1 MDLLNVSTPQ
11 SVESGAQNNID
22 SAPLATSA
30 TEPDKV
36 INIKIDSTQI
46 GGNASDEEL
55 LKGLLTDQRC
65 HVCEAVLLF
74 ESQRLSHYEGKKHA
88 QKLKLYLHNKRDEMR
103 HTDSAGLLHSM
114 PTDKDRF
121 CELCNMVFTSPVVAK
136 SHYEGKVHTKNL
148 RKQSI
153 HKPENNTEV
162 STLPCPSVDCA
173 TEDHISGSGNSTD
186 LTTNPNAASSDSNK
200 YCVLCEASFNNPQM
214 ALQHYNGR
222 KHQRKKARQEMFK
235 ELEVVHEEN
244 PLSCVICNLQF
255 NSVEM
260 YQAHMQGNKH
270 HTREK
275 KVFKLCK
282 SRQKSYSTFTDE
294 LAHYIEVQK
303 ARGLAPKIGL
313 TLSKDE
319 PRKGGD
325 QVDAVADLDKGHM
338 TRGQTMANLF
348 PTYYPHPP
356 NCAPHFT
363 VEGFQTLYMG
373 PPWPSRGWDCNPPP
387 SFANLK
393 PSLESAAP
401 PLKRH
406 RKCSSSSSYSSA
418 SSSSSSYSSF
428 TSSGASDSEEGEHR
442 QRQRRRTKR
451 SRRERGSPSRAACSE
466 KASRRQQKRAR
477 DDHSEER
484 RRDDNRGPGEER
496 RKKGKYHS
504 KQRWQ
509 ERKLVEEKVKDSVA
523 PPDMMETRQE
533 TEANVVQ
540 PNDKQEQHVNFKFR
554 KDKKKTKMIDNRT
567 EEERLW
573 DDSILGC

>member
-22 SAPLATSA
+22 SAPLVTSA

-114 PTDKDRF
+114 PTDKDRC

-162 STLPCPSVDCA
+162 STLPSPSVDCA

-186 LTTNPNAASSDSNK
+186 LTTDPNAASSDSNK

-214 ALQHYNGR
+214 ALQHYSGR

-244 PLSCVICNLQF
+244 PLSCAICNLQF

-319 PRKGGD
+319 PQKGELTAGAGREHVSKDGQKIEVSCKPSDVGSMVMWFRVVDKSGMEFLASYTNNGMQKSTSDSMSNFSDLRIREDIIILKSFSKARDSGIYSCASLKNNQLKFGD
-325 QVDAVADLDKGHM
+325 ITRLTGENDGVSKPPEAPTVKLNPSTTTLPCACENVTKQGHSM
-338 TRGQTMANLF
+338 L
-348 PTYYPHPP
+348 
-356 NCAPHFT
+356 
-363 VEGFQTLYMG
+363 
-373 PPWPSRGWDCNPPP
+373 CNPIILIPLAGSCGLLLLLILIIVVYCNRVRTRRCP
-387 SFANLK
+387 HHYK
-393 PSLESAAP
+393 KRPQKKIAP
-401 PLKRH
+401 GK
-406 RKCSSSSSYSSA
+406 
-418 SSSSSSYSSF
+418 
-428 TSSGASDSEEGEHR
+428 
-442 QRQRRRTKR
+442 
-451 SRRERGSPSRAACSE
+451 
-466 KASRRQQKRAR
+466 QQ
-477 DDHSEER
+477 
-484 RRDDNRGPGEER
+484 
-496 RKKGKYHS
+496 
-504 KQRWQ
+504 QQ
-509 ERKLVEEKVKDSVA
+509 
-523 PPDMMETRQE
+523 Q
-533 TEANVVQ
+533 
-540 PNDKQEQHVNFKFR
+540 QH
-554 KDKKKTKMIDNRT
+554 T
-567 EEERLW
+567 
-573 DDSILGC
+573 